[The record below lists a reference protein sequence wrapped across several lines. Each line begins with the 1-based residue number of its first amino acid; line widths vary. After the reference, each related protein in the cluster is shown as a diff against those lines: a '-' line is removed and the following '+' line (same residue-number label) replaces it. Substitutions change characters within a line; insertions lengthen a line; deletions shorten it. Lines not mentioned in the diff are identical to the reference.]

1 MVTQQSVKTQVV
13 KSVLLMS
20 LLTALSTS
28 VFAENVVSFHGKE
41 PSSGELFNAF
51 MGTSDLAGLPEGLMP
66 ASQPQGTGGIKYR
79 GISIKKKDPKP
90 SSMLTDPYGNTQTM
104 NGCQAKAGSVAVN
117 INFKINSSNI
127 NYQDNTILDTLA
139 EVMNAPQLQACLFA
153 VEGHTDASG
162 SAHYNLY
169 LSRKRAES
177 VKERLNQ
184 FQVASSRLVVVGR
197 GEDEPLNPAAPYA
210 AENRRVQFKVL
221 NPAH

>member
-1 MVTQQSVKTQVV
+1 
-13 KSVLLMS
+13 
-20 LLTALSTS
+20 
-28 VFAENVVSFHGKE
+28 
-41 PSSGELFNAF
+41 
-51 MGTSDLAGLPEGLMP
+51 
-66 ASQPQGTGGIKYR
+66 
-79 GISIKKKDPKP
+79 
-90 SSMLTDPYGNTQTM
+90 M

-127 NYQDNTILDTLA
+127 NYQDNSILDKLA